1 MADDAVNALIP
12 VAAVVHI
19 ALGVMALMLVRRTAD
34 REWNEIYA
42 GYVISWM
49 MIVLGLQYT
58 FATLLDLKIDN
69 FTDQDVLNGAYT
81 NLFSSSYKYSEQALN
96 SIFIALSFILP
107 LIYPYPLL
115 QKDNAIKV
123 TTFLVVVICI
133 LIIPLDIF
141 SDFSNRD
148 MKGSI
153 NWICYI
159 IWIPIY
165 LRFLVGEMLYMEE
178 NARTVSSVALLL
190 ILSFKVQWMIFW
202 LQNFIGIGKVYVARW
217 LVEDELIGIASQSEI
232 SSSIFYPIGMSLS
245 SVTFLIL
252 LAGELW
258 RAYHKG
264 ISGLTISILVLSVVG
279 IIWFLSTL
287 IVMDTAES
295 CVESVCQTWNST
307 FVDWYAFTYQ
317 VSIYLI
323 VPLIFMFIILNYNM
337 VDTESQFSKVV
348 TRIMVLLLLLVAT
361 SSIIEMIQIVLPIPE
376 MVTSALFAA
385 GVVLFIGWEE
395 KIMKKMM
402 SGSESAVE
410 SIKTMLPINDLK
422 LDDKQFQIFSIT
434 VMCLVI
440 YGLLLAVL
448 FDSMGLNSR

>member
-19 ALGVMALMLVRRTAD
+19 ALGVMALMLVRKTVD

-58 FATLLDLKIDN
+58 FATILDLKIDD
-69 FTDQDVLNGAYT
+69 FTAQDILNGAYT

-96 SIFIALSFILP
+96 SIFIGLSFILP

-115 QKDNAIKV
+115 QKENAIKV

-153 NWICYI
+153 NWICYL

-190 ILSFKVQWMIFW
+190 ILSF
-202 LQNFIGIGKVYVARW
+202 N
-217 LVEDELIGIASQSEI
+217 SQVFGAGSD
-232 SSSIFYPIGMSLS
+232 SSSSDS
-245 SVTFLIL
+245 SETGLYDQAVKLVKR
-252 LAGELW
+252 AGKLEKKDKADKAKKIYSQAFNKLEK
-258 RAYHKG
+258 AYSSDKKNP
-264 ISGLTISILVLSVVG
+264 
-279 IIWFLSTL
+279 
-287 IVMDTAES
+287 D
-295 CVESVCQTWNST
+295 
-307 FVDWYAFTYQ
+307 
-317 VSIYLI
+317 
-323 VPLIFMFIILNYNM
+323 ILNYM
-337 VDTESQFSKVV
+337 GYTSRKVGNFKEAENYYLKGLDLDPKHNGINEYLGELYV
-348 TRIMVLLLLLVAT
+348 QTNRI
-361 SSIIEMIQIVLPIPE
+361 
-376 MVTSALFAA
+376 
-385 GVVLFIGWEE
+385 
-395 KIMKKMM
+395 
-402 SGSESAVE
+402 
-410 SIKTMLPINDLK
+410 
-422 LDDKQFQIFSIT
+422 DKANER
-434 VMCLVI
+434 
-440 YGLLLAVL
+440 LAVL
-448 FDSMGLNSR
+448 KNCNCDEYSELELIIKTRGTKIY